1 MNDFVIDIAVVLL
14 ALFFGALVLC
24 FAGFGIA
31 IASSPLL
38 LLTLDPKNTVVTINT
53 VSLAVFLLLII
64 QNRKNIDYGEMRL
77 PIIYGLLGV
86 PFGLVF
92 FEGINNIFLGLS
104 ISILIICSGVFTYYV
119 RDTKIELSK

>member
-64 QNRKNIDYGEMRL
+64 QMI
-77 PIIYGLLGV
+77 
-86 PFGLVF
+86 
-92 FEGINNIFLGLS
+92 
-104 ISILIICSGVFTYYV
+104 
-119 RDTKIELSK
+119 